1 MQKDLL
7 TKILYQE
14 SDIQKRCQEL
24 GTQITK
30 DYANKNPILIC
41 TLKGGFMFFAE
52 LLKNI
57 QCDLSI
63 EFIKATSYIGVQSSG
78 NVTLKNFVNF
88 DIQDKDI
95 LIVVDIVD
103 TGLTAQKLVQHF
115 QQHQAKS
122 IEIVTLL
129 SKPSRR
135 EVNINPKYIGFEIED
150 CFVIG
155 YGLDYNEKYRNLPC
169 VGIMNLKYLD
179 K

>member
-1 MQKDLL
+1 M
-7 TKILYQE
+7 
-14 SDIQKRCQEL
+14 
-24 GTQITK
+24 
-30 DYANKNPILIC
+30 
-41 TLKGGFMFFAE
+41 
-52 LLKNI
+52 
-57 QCDLSI
+57 
-63 EFIKATSYIGVQSSG
+63 
-78 NVTLKNFVNF
+78 
-88 DIQDKDI
+88 
-95 LIVVDIVD
+95 
-103 TGLTAQKLVQHF
+103 QHF